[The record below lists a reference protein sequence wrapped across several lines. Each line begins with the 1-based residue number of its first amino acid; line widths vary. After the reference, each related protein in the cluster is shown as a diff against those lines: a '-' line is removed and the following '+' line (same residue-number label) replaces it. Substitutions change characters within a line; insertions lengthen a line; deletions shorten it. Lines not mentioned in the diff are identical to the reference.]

1 MAQIRKF
8 FNTLTRNW
16 QRTHAVLAPFGAG
29 ITTWVLSVYAVG
41 GSWAFWYNW
50 KQFADMASIGLI
62 IYGMSIALLEGGG
75 WLVFWA
81 LDERAK
87 RRQRRK
93 RQQEAELLDRV
104 EAALVQNPDSD
115 PVTVIEQLRGII
127 RSEPTSKG

>member
-1 MAQIRKF
+1 
-8 FNTLTRNW
+8 
-16 QRTHAVLAPFGAG
+16 
-29 ITTWVLSVYAVG
+29 
-41 GSWAFWYNW
+41 
-50 KQFADMASIGLI
+50 MASIGLI

-93 RQQEAELLDRV
+93 QQQEAELLDRV